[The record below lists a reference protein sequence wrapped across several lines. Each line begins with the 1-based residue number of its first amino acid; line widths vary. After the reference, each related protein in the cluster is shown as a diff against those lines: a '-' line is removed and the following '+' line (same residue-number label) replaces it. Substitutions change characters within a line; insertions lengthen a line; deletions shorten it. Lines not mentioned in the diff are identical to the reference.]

1 MIDLALVIK
10 EQLAKKGT
18 ACRSGEHRLSFYGV
32 TIHETANTKKGAG
45 AINHAT
51 YLQGSG
57 SNKAASWHY
66 CVDDQLATRSIP
78 EKEVAWHAG
87 NSKGNYNTIAIEICV
102 NSDGDFKKAVHNAA
116 ELTADILKRHNISYT
131 NYEEYLFQHNYWS
144 GKDCPTLL
152 RKGKPLSWAYFV
164 ERVGKHLKP
173 IQSVN
178 KGYSVGES
186 VLLNGYLYTDSYA
199 SKKGKLYSNKKCKIT
214 KIVDK
219 SRLAPYLVDNGLGWV
234 KESDIKKV

>member
-1 MIDLALVIK
+1 MALIIK

-18 ACRSGEHRLSFYGV
+18 ACRSGEYRHSFYGV
-32 TIHETANTKKGAG
+32 TIHETANTSKGAG
-45 AINHAT
+45 AVNHAT

-66 CVDDQLATRSIP
+66 CVDDEIITRSIP

-102 NSDGDFKKAVHNAA
+102 NSDGDFKNAVHNAA
-116 ELTADILKRHNISYT
+116 ELAADILKRNNITKT

-164 ERVGKHLKP
+164 EKVGEYLEP
-173 IQSVN
+173 TSSAN
-178 KGYSVGES
+178 KGYSVGDK
-186 VLLNGYLYTDSYA
+186 VMLNGYLYVDSFA
-199 SKKGKLYSNKKCKIT
+199 SKSGKIYSMKKATIT

-219 SRLAPYLVDNGLGWV
+219 SRPAPYLIDNGLGWV
-234 KESDIKKV
+234 KENDIKRY

>member
-1 MIDLALVIK
+1 MLIK
-10 EQLAKKGT
+10 IEEHLAKKGT
-18 ACRSGEHRLSFYGV
+18 ACRSGEYRNSFYGI

-45 AINHAT
+45 ALNHAK

-57 SNKAASWHY
+57 ANKAASWHY
-66 CVDDQLATRSIP
+66 CVDDSIVTRSIP
-78 EKEVAWHAG
+78 EKEVAWHSG

-116 ELTADILKRHNISYT
+116 ELAADILKRNNITKT

-144 GKDCPTLL
+144 GKDCPTNL

-173 IQSVN
+173 IQNAN
-178 KGYSVGES
+178 KGFSVGDS
-186 VLLNGYLYTDSYA
+186 VLLNGYLYVDSYA
-199 SKKGKLYSNKKCKIT
+199 SKAGKIYYNKKCKIT
-214 KIVDK
+214 KITDLT
-219 SRLAPYLVDNGLGWV
+219 RPAPYLIDNGLGWV
-234 KESDIKKV
+234 KQADIKK